1 MTTQRRV
8 LVHQDRTVLA
18 LAVATRVL
26 AKVGGIV
33 AAKGEANI
41 ALTGGGLGTDI
52 LAAINASPRRDSI
65 DWSKVSVWWG
75 DERFVPA
82 GDSERNDTGARA
94 ALLDHVDLD
103 PRRIHP
109 FPAAGGA
116 EDLDSAAQHYAADL
130 AAAAREGHATV
141 NFDVTFLGVG
151 PDGHVAS
158 LFPGREGIR
167 VAERGVVAV
176 RNSPKPPPERLSL
189 TLPAINASD
198 RVWLCLAG
206 ADKASAFG
214 LALADASTIEVPA
227 AGVEGRLETLFFVDH
242 EAAVGVPEGLIV
254 QD

>member
-1 MTTQRRV
+1 MTIERRV

-18 LAVATRVL
+18 LAVATRFL
-26 AKVGGIV
+26 ATVGGIV

-52 LAAINASPRRDSI
+52 LAAINESPRRDSV
-65 DWSKVSVWWG
+65 DWSKVAVWWG
-75 DERFVPA
+75 DERWVPA
-82 GDSERNDTGARA
+82 GDSERNDTGARS
-94 ALLDHVDLD
+94 ALLDHIDLE
-103 PRRIHP
+103 PRRIHS

-116 EDLDSAAQHYAADL
+116 DDLDSAARRYAADL
-130 AAAAREGHATV
+130 AAAAPSGQPTV
-141 NFDVTFLGVG
+141 NFDIMFLGVG

-167 VAERGVVAV
+167 VAEPGVVAV

-189 TLPAINASD
+189 TLPSINASD
-198 RVWLCLAG
+198 RIWLCLAG

-214 LALADASTIEVPA
+214 LALADVSTVEVPA
-227 AGVEGRLETLFFVDH
+227 AGVEGRLETLFFVDQA
-242 EAAVGVPEGLIV
+242 AAVGVPAGLIV